1 MSTNSVP
8 EDPQR
13 PGFDVLGVGLRRR
26 GHYVHEA
33 MASAD
38 GPMTLTQI
46 SKQSKSLAQSHGYE
60 CKANTFSAQSTRS
73 HLVWIRDQ
81 PGSGFAEQL
90 SDGRWQ
96 LTDRARQRIAD
107 VTSSHR
113 NGVASALPPSS
124 PQADVRTVDA
134 KSRLLL
140 PKEFANAT
148 VTIERVSPTEIRIQK
163 AIVIPES
170 SLPLLE
176 DSLKPLSDR
185 DRDFFLNLLDNP
197 PEPTPAFLAAAARYK
212 KRHG

>member
-1 MSTNSVP
+1 MSTKSVP
-8 EDPQR
+8 EDPKR

-26 GHYVHEA
+26 GHFVHEA

-46 SKQSKSLAQSHGYE
+46 SQHSKALAQSEGYQ
-60 CKANTFSAQSTRS
+60 CKANTFSTQSTRS

-96 LTDRARQRIAD
+96 LTDRARQRIAG
-107 VTSSHR
+107 VIGSHR
-113 NGVASALPPSS
+113 NGVASASPPSS
-124 PQADVRTVDA
+124 PQAEVRTVDS
-134 KSRLLL
+134 KSWLLL

-148 VTIERVSPTEIRIQK
+148 VTIQVVSPTEIRIQK
-163 AIVIPES
+163 AVVIPEA

-176 DSLKPLSDR
+176 DSLKPLSNR

-197 PEPTPAFLAAAARYK
+197 PEPTPSFLAAAARYK